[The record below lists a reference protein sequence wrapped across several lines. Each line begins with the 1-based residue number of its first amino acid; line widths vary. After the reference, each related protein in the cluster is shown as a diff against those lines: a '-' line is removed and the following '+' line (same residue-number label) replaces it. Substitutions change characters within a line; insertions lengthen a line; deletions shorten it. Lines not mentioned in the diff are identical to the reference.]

1 MENPVIL
8 RKLDLTRAPSFFF
21 VSPEKRVVVTE
32 NTLNLPSKS
41 SSPLQYRESDK
52 LEKEADNCD
61 YDQDNRLVLMV
72 VLPMPGS
79 LP

>member
-8 RKLDLTRAPSFFF
+8 RKLDLTRAPSFF
-21 VSPEKRVVVTE
+21 VSPEKRRRRDWKY
-32 NTLNLPSKS
+32 SQFAFQKS